1 MKQTHADRDHSVW
14 SASATAANWTCA
26 GRLAMTTISPDDE
39 ESIYAAEGTAA
50 HEIAERALRSDKNC
64 AKYLGEI
71 IKTKKFE
78 IEITEEIVESA
89 QKFVDYVDSLNDVV
103 NHRCEL
109 FLEQKY
115 SLESLE
121 PPFDAG
127 GTCDA
132 IVVNP
137 VMNILEV
144 VDLKHGRGVVDV
156 NENKQTRTYALLALL
171 NINPKL
177 ASQIDYIKS
186 TIVQPRAY
194 HKSGII
200 RSETFHVADLVEW
213 TADLMKAMGRSKV
226 ALDEFEQI
234 NGSRVKFDEWAEKN
248 LTPGNCKFCPAEGSC
263 PALRKK
269 ALTVAPEVAKIWFE
283 DPSLETPPT
292 MTNQVDILSPDELAH
307 ILDGLDVLEDWI
319 KAIRSRAHTEAE
331 KGIKIPG
338 YQLVEKIGNRK
349 WAADEE
355 KIIFD
360 LKEKI
365 KLDEEQ
371 IFSKKL
377 LSPSQIEKIIGAKR
391 KTEIANMWMNPVTG
405 TNLVSEQK
413 TSRSAVKTKVE
424 SFFEPVKS

>member
-1 MKQTHADRDHSVW
+1 MTNTHAQRDHAVW
-14 SASATAANWTCA
+14 SASATAANWTCP
-26 GRLAMTTISPDDE
+26 GRLAMVTLAPEDE
-39 ESIYAAEGTAA
+39 ESIHAARGTAA
-50 HEIAERALRSDKNC
+50 HEIAEKALRSDNDC
-64 AKYLGEI
+64 GKYLGST
-71 IKTKKFE
+71 IKTKKFD
-78 IEITEEIVESA
+78 IEIDEELVESA
-89 QKFVDYVDSLNDVV
+89 QTYVDYVDGLNDIVGQ
-103 NHRCEL
+103 RCEL
-109 FLEQKY
+109 FIEERY
-115 SLESLE
+115 SLASLE

-137 VMNILEV
+137 AMNTLEV

-171 NINPKL
+171 NMDPRL
-177 ASQIDYIKS
+177 ASKVDYIKS

-194 HKSGII
+194 HKSGAI

-213 TADLMKAMGRSKV
+213 TAELMKAMNRSKA

-234 NGSRVKFDEWAEKN
+234 NGSRIRFDEWAQKH
-248 LTPGNCKFCPAEGSC
+248 LTPGNCKFCPAEGTC
-263 PALRKK
+263 PMLRKK
-269 ALTVAPEVAKIWFE
+269 ALAVAPEVANTWFE
-283 DPSLETPPT
+283 DPTLETPPT
-292 MTNQVDILSPDELAH
+292 MTNQVDALSPDELAH

-319 KAIRSRAHTEAE
+319 KAVRSHAHASAE
-331 KGIKIPG
+331 KGVKIPG

-355 KIIFD
+355 KIISD
-360 LKEKI
+360 LKSKL

-371 IFSKKL
+371 IFAKKL

-391 KTEIANMWMNPVTG
+391 KSEIANMWMNPVTG

-413 TSRSAVKTKVE
+413 TSRPAVKTKVE
-424 SFFEPVKS
+424 NFFEPVKN